1 MDCKEYAQRMTEEEI
16 RQLAMFRSLPRPL
29 QEWWEKKVFL
39 AFTMAGREPDYV
51 EAWFNLSIED
61 RWKLIGYLVAES
73 VPSQSLKLPV
83 IKPSDMRALKSAVPS
98 TSFDRTDPSSPSS
111 PFPPTSRLFDLT
123 NLIKEDK
130 RSLYPHA
137 AWFCPS
143 GWGKDFNSSK
153 LIGKADGEII
163 ACLIKEP
170 EIWQKH
176 CPQARIICNGYD
188 VSEIEKVLQE
198 VSDRNESRMLN
209 HEPKTPITVI
219 LSDYPSIVQ
228 GIEDITQKYI
238 ARPVRDGRSNLIRF
252 WFLIQ
257 EGNVEALDMKGRS
270 DLLRSITMVRGG
282 DFALEHAGSL
292 LKTGILTKEDI
303 QFLNSCDRPCIV
315 GNTPSII
322 N

>member
-1 MDCKEYAQRMTEEEI
+1 MSLDLYADRMTDEEI
-16 RQLAMFRSLPRPL
+16 RQLSTFMKLPEQLRK
-29 QEWWEKKVFL
+29 WWESEVGLLQMQKGV
-39 AFTMAGREPDYV
+39 EPDPIAFWFALTV
-51 EAWFNLSIED
+51 EE
-61 RWKLIGYLVAES
+61 RWRLIGYLILES
-73 VPSQSLKLPV
+73 RSPRPIPK
-83 IKPSDMRALKSAVPS
+83 IKPFTQSAKSQGVFLESAKP
-98 TSFDRTDPSSPSS
+98 DSSKVSK
-111 PFPPTSRLFDLT
+111 LFDLSD
-123 NLIKEDK
+123 LIKEEK

-137 AWFCPS
+137 AFFCPS

-153 LIGKADGEII
+153 LVQEAEGEII

-188 VSEIEKVLQE
+188 VSAIEKVLQE
-198 VSDRNESRMLN
+198 VSDCNESRMLN
-209 HEPKTPITVI
+209 HEPKSPITVI

-238 ARPVRDGRSNLIRF
+238 ARPIRDGRSNLIRF

-270 DLLRSITMVRGG
+270 DLLRSITMIRGG
-282 DFALEHAGSL
+282 DFALEHANSL
-292 LKTGILTKEDI
+292 LKTGILAKEDI

-315 GNTPSII
+315 GNTSALI

>member
-1 MDCKEYAQRMTEEEI
+1 MMSTDFYASRMTDEEI
-16 RQLAMFRSLPRPL
+16 RQLTTFMQLPEQLRKWWESEIGLLQMQNGVEPDPIAFWFALTIEERWRLISYLILESRSPRPIP
-29 QEWWEKKVFL
+29 KIK
-39 AFTMAGREPDYV
+39 P
-51 EAWFNLSIED
+51 FN
-61 RWKLIGYLVAES
+61 
-73 VPSQSLKLPV
+73 SQSVKQDSPLEPV
-83 IKPSDMRALKSAVPS
+83 KSANPDASKVS
-98 TSFDRTDPSSPSS
+98 K
-111 PFPPTSRLFDLT
+111 LFDLT

-130 RSLYPHA
+130 RSLHPHA
-137 AWFCPS
+137 AFFCPS

-153 LIGKADGEII
+153 LISQAEGEVI

-170 EIWQKH
+170 EIWRKH

-188 VSEIEKVLQE
+188 VSAIEKVLVE
-198 VSDRNESRMLN
+198 VNDRNESRMLN

-219 LSDYPSIVQ
+219 FSDYPSIVQ

-238 ARPVRDGRSNLIRF
+238 ARPIRDGRSNLIRF

-282 DFALEHAGSL
+282 DFAIEHAMSL
-292 LKTGILTKEDI
+292 LKTGLLTKQDI

-315 GNTPSII
+315 GNTPALIS
-322 N
+322 

>member
-1 MDCKEYAQRMTEEEI
+1 MDDPLREFLSLPDEVIDWYQR
-16 RQLAMFRSLPRPL
+16 QAFLAAYEQGLPYDFDSHWRSLS
-29 QEWWEKKVFL
+29 L
-39 AFTMAGREPDYV
+39 ADQRKTVAMLVKEAFPDVPFPKFTVRKRAG
-51 EAWFNLSIED
+51 
-61 RWKLIGYLVAES
+61 
-73 VPSQSLKLPV
+73 
-83 IKPSDMRALKSAVPS
+83 ALKTPQLLNAPVA
-98 TSFDRTDPSSPSS
+98 SSG
-111 PFPPTSRLFDLT
+111 RKLFDM
-123 NLIKEDK
+123 NSLIAEDK

-188 VSEIEKVLQE
+188 VSAIKKVLQE

-209 HEPKTPITVI
+209 HEPKTPLTVI
-219 LSDYPSIVQ
+219 FSDYPSIVQ

-238 ARPVRDGRSNLIRF
+238 ARPIRDGRSNLIRF

-270 DLLRSITMVRGG
+270 DLLRSITMIRGG
-282 DFALEHAGSL
+282 DFALEHGLSL
-292 LKTGILTKEDI
+292 AKTGLLAKQDI
-303 QFLNSCDRPCIV
+303 QFLNDCDRPCIV
-315 GNTPSII
+315 GNMPALI